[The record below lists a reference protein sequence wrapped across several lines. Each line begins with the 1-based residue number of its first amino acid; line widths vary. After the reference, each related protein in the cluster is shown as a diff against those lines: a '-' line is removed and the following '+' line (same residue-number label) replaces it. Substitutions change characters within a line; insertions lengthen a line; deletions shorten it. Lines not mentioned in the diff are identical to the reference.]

1 MNKYKKISF
10 KNLYFSSISI
20 LGLLILTL
28 LVLYTPSSKN
38 FYYFQEQ
45 TISSIFILIC
55 ILGMIAALQ
64 PSRCSALSNF
74 KKPANINPEDDGYQ
88 SLRSHHPDCD
98 NFKPHTYTL
107 MGKKYCAGCTGLFTG
122 ALIAVIGTGIY
133 SFYIVSFGTGG
144 ELIFFVGFVSV
155 LVALLQNF
163 FWKINLNIGKFF
175 FNLMLVLGSFLLL
188 VSINEMNEGLFV
200 HLYFLVLVTI
210 FIMARISSS
219 EKNHTIICDECLV
232 GSSCIYR

>member
-1 MNKYKKISF
+1 LNKYKKISF

-28 LVLYTPSSKN
+28 IVIYTPSAKN
-38 FYYFQEQ
+38 VYYFQEQ

-64 PSRCSALSNF
+64 PSRCSALSSF
-74 KKPANINPEDDGYQ
+74 KKPANIDPEDDGYQ

-122 ALIAVIGTGIY
+122 ALIAVIGTGFY
-133 SFYIVSFGTGG
+133 SFYITSFGTDGG
-144 ELIFFVGFVSV
+144 LIFFVGFVSV
-155 LVALLQNF
+155 LAALLQNF
-163 FWKINLNIGKFF
+163 FWKINLNIGRFF

-210 FIMARISSS
+210 FILARISSS
-219 EKNHTIICDECLV
+219 EKSHTITCDECRV

>member
-1 MNKYKKISF
+1 MQHFNLQGVLLCLTL
-10 KNLYFSSISI
+10 KNL
-20 LGLLILTL
+20 
-28 LVLYTPSSKN
+28 
-38 FYYFQEQ
+38 
-45 TISSIFILIC
+45 
-55 ILGMIAALQ
+55 
-64 PSRCSALSNF
+64 
-74 KKPANINPEDDGYQ
+74 ANIDSEDDGYQ

-107 MGKKYCAGCTGLFTG
+107 MGKKYCAGCTGLFIG

-133 SFYIVSFGTGG
+133 YFYIISFGTGG
-144 ELIFFVGFVSV
+144 ELIFFMGFVSV

-175 FNLMLVLGSFLLL
+175 FNLILVIGSFLLL

-210 FIMARISSS
+210 FILARISSS
-219 EKNHTIICDECLV
+219 EKNHTIICDECRV